1 MRRFVFVL
9 LRKAMS
15 FDAELV
21 LVDFD
26 ISSQG

>member
-9 LRKAMS
+9 PRKAM
-15 FDAELV
+15 FLDAELV
-21 LVDFD
+21 LGDFD